1 MQQPNIVFILIDD
14 MGWRDLSCY
23 GSEFYETPN
32 IDALY
37 GDGMHFTDAYA
48 SCPVCSPTR
57 ASIMTGKYPATVG
70 VTNFIDWKGF
80 NHPNRGK
87 LVDVSYFREL
97 PLTEKSLARA
107 LKEAGYATWH
117 VGKWHLGGP
126 GHSPEDHGFDTNRHY
141 RNLTGRRG
149 TKTGAVA
156 RRSGIKPR
164 ERASQARVENES
176 RWQNRARDVVVEAQL
191 AIRQNRELESEL
203 DRRIVPRSKV
213 QAEIV

>member
-1 MQQPNIVFILIDD
+1 MRKPNIIFILTDD
-14 MGWRDLSCY
+14 LGWKDLSAY
-23 GSEFYETPN
+23 GSDFYETPN
-32 IDALY
+32 LDRLFNA
-37 GDGMHFTDAYA
+37 GMHFTDAYA
-48 SCPVCSPTR
+48 ASPVCSPTR
-57 ASIMTGKYPATVG
+57 ASILTGKYPASVG
-70 VTNFIDWKGF
+70 ITDWIDWASTI
-80 NHPNRGK
+80 HPAQGR
-87 LVDVSYFREL
+87 LVDIPYLQNL
-97 PLTEKSLARA
+97 PAAEYSLVKA
-107 LKEAGYATWH
+107 LKAGGYATWH

>member
-1 MQQPNIVFILIDD
+1 MNSNRISTIAVNWQLVRFRPWAYL
-14 MGWRDLSCY
+14 
-23 GSEFYETPN
+23 
-32 IDALY
+32 A
-37 GDGMHFTDAYA
+37 HF
-48 SCPVCSPTR
+48 
-57 ASIMTGKYPATVG
+57 
-70 VTNFIDWKGF
+70 VTMAFF
-80 NHPNRGK
+80 
-87 LVDVSYFREL
+87 
-97 PLTEKSLARA
+97 
-107 LKEAGYATWH
+107 
-117 VGKWHLGGP
+117 
-126 GHSPEDHGFDTNRHY
+126 RHY